1 MSPKTKKKRRRHP
14 YRDGPLVSVTVDVP
28 EGRENAVLSH
38 ARRLA
43 RRIPPRRDM
52 VLHQLRR
59 QAATL
64 TQRYG
69 VVGLSLFG
77 SVARDRATGQSDV
90 DLLVDFAPGRPDGL
104 FEFVEVKRFLESALG
119 RPVDLTTLAGLRP
132 RIRDRVKKDSIRV
145 F

>member
-1 MSPKTKKKRRRHP
+1 
-14 YRDGPLVSVTVDVP
+14 
-28 EGRENAVLSH
+28 
-38 ARRLA
+38 
-43 RRIPPRRDM
+43 
-52 VLHQLRR
+52 
-59 QAATL
+59 
-64 TQRYG
+64 

-104 FEFVEVKRFLESALG
+104 FEFVELKRFLESALG